1 MKEKIKYIN
10 IIMILTILLLT
21 IKSNA
26 AMEIKPGT
34 SAWTNITV
42 SESYQQC
49 YDLRNSDTTLGK
61 NTLDPHLTLNSDW
74 ATVSYLAASAYGGVN
89 NSTNGPQ
96 TAIDGKN
103 YNTTTGNASGVM
115 NFGKT
120 CTHTSA
126 LIDGIGRDDYA
137 INLKNN
143 LNTKYVENINSSFT
157 IETTKGQALKETYGW
172 WGSSQYFAWANTHAV
187 IRSRIFGID
196 NMNDTAG
203 EGAASSATFRPVI
216 WND

>member
-26 AMEIKPGT
+26 AMEMKPGT

-74 ATVSYLAASAYGGVN
+74 ATVSYLAASAYGK
-89 NSTNGPQ
+89 
-96 TAIDGKN
+96 IDGKDYGSRTLIDGGE
-103 YNTTTGNASGVM
+103 YNTTTGNASGVI
-115 NFGKT
+115 NFGNT
-120 CTHTSA
+120 ITQTSSIYQNISNEYMGN
-126 LIDGIGRDDYA
+126 LI
-137 INLKNN
+137 NN
-143 LNTKYVENINSSFT
+143 KESKYVEAIDDMTSIDN
-157 IETTKGQALKETYGW
+157 TKGKAIAEVRGWFGASTYNPYSMVMRRYIFGTYDSYSD
-172 WGSSQYFAWANTHAV
+172 GSS
-187 IRSRIFGID
+187 G
-196 NMNDTAG
+196 G
-203 EGAASSATFRPVI
+203 ATFRPVI

>member
-74 ATVSYLAASAYGGVN
+74 ATVSYLAASAYGK
-89 NSTNGPQ
+89 
-96 TAIDGKN
+96 IDGN
-103 YNTTTGNASGVM
+103 DYGSRTLIDGGAYNTTTGNASGVI
-115 NFGKT
+115 NFGNYFT
-120 CTHTSA
+120 QTSS
-126 LIDGIGRDDYA
+126 IYQNRSNVYIG
-137 INLKNN
+137 NLTNN
-143 LNTKYVENINSSFT
+143 KDSKYVESIDDITSIDN
-157 IETTKGQALKETYGW
+157 TKGKAIAEVKNWFGATSYTPMTIVLRR
-172 WGSSQYFAWANTHAV
+172 A
-187 IRSRIFGID
+187 IFGNWDSGGNGNADSGI
-196 NMNDTAG
+196 
-203 EGAASSATFRPVI
+203 TFRPVI

>member
-26 AMEIKPGT
+26 AMEMKPGT

-74 ATVSYLAASAYGGVN
+74 ATVSYLAASAYGQIN
-89 NSTNGPQ
+89 NSNNGSQ
-96 TAIDGKN
+96 TTIDGKR
-103 YNTTTGNASGVM
+103 YNTTTGNASGVI

-120 CTHTSA
+120 ITQTSSIYQNISNEYMGN
-126 LIDGIGRDDYA
+126 LI
-137 INLKNN
+137 NN
-143 LNTKYVENINSSFT
+143 KESKYVEAIDDMTSIDN
-157 IETTKGQALKETYGW
+157 TKGKAIAEVRGWFNANSYNPYGIVLRQWMFGTYDSYSNGLS
-172 WGSSQYFAWANTHAV
+172 G
-187 IRSRIFGID
+187 GP
-196 NMNDTAG
+196 
-203 EGAASSATFRPVI
+203 TFRPVI

>member
-34 SAWTNITV
+34 NAWTNITV

-74 ATVSYLAASAYGGVN
+74 ATVSYLAASAYGQIN
-89 NSTNGPQ
+89 NSNNGSQ
-96 TAIDGKN
+96 TTIDGKR
-103 YNTTTGNASGVM
+103 YNTTTGNASGVI

-120 CTHTSA
+120 ITQTSSIYQNISNEYMGN
-126 LIDGIGRDDYA
+126 LI
-137 INLKNN
+137 NN
-143 LNTKYVENINSSFT
+143 KESKYVESIDDMTSIDN
-157 IETTKGQALKETYGW
+157 TKGKAIAEVRGWFGASTYNPYGIVLRQW
-172 WGSSQYFAWANTHAV
+172 MFGSYDSYSNGV
-187 IRSRIFGID
+187 SG
-196 NMNDTAG
+196 
-203 EGAASSATFRPVI
+203 SATFRPVI